1 MKEKN
6 EDNNQIITNFME
18 ISKIE
23 DKNLAIKFLL
33 DANWN
38 ESQALNNYFNN
49 KDNNNFIK
57 GIENN

>member
-38 ESQALNNYFNN
+38 ESQALNN
-49 KDNNNFIK
+49 
-57 GIENN
+57 